1 MVGYHIKHYKYHL
14 LSTILYL
21 CGRLSYL
28 GVKHIKD
35 D

>member
-14 LSTILYL
+14 LSTIYL